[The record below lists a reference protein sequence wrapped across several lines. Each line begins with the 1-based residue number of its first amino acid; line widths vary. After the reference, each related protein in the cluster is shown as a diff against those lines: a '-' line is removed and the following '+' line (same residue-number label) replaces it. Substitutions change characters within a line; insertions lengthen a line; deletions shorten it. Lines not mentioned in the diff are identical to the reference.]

1 VSTVVLTQAGE
12 LDIATIPALM
22 ERLEPHRQPGNLVV
36 LDLREVVFMDCYS
49 LGHLVGSHADSATEG
64 WTLSIR
70 VEAPPVVRLLELTGA
85 SKLLPVVLPTTA

>member
-1 VSTVVLTQAGE
+1 MSTVVLTQGGE
-12 LDIATIPALM
+12 LDISTIPALM
-22 ERLEPHRQPGNLVV
+22 ERIEPHRQPGNLVV

-49 LGHLVGSHADSATEG
+49 LGHFVGAHADSATEG

-85 SKLLPVVLPTTA
+85 AKLLPVVLPTAA

>member
-1 VSTVVLTQAGE
+1 MSTVVLTQAGE
-12 LDIATIPALM
+12 LDIATISVFM
-22 ERLEPHRQPGNLVV
+22 ERLEPHRQPGRRVV

-49 LGHLVGSHADSATEG
+49 LGHIVGAHADSATEG

-85 SKLLPVVLPTTA
+85 ARLLPLELPTAA